1 MKQLVACLFR
11 LIKTHVHRCIMGFG
25 VGGVVIFDIGSSL
38 SSCIFMHLENV
49 RVLTD
54 ETSGRVF
61 RFVCFEFVGFRVIV
75 KTQMLSLD
83 S

>member
-1 MKQLVACLFR
+1 
-11 LIKTHVHRCIMGFG
+11 MGFG

-61 RFVCFEFVGFRVIV
+61 RFVF
-75 KTQMLSLD
+75 
-83 S
+83 